1 LVLTNLLGIV
11 VSNSSSKIYLFSSLF
26 SVFVSLAGA
35 SRAISEDEHVLEP
48 VVVSAEGEEKIGT
61 KTVPS
66 NKEAKKIIE
75 TTPGGVAIVDSE
87 RFEDRYSLNFE
98 DTLALT
104 PGVYAQKRFGEEVRI
119 AIRGSGL
126 SRGFH
131 LRGLTLLQDGIPFNL
146 ADNSADFQEAD
157 SLAYQRIEV
166 FKGAN
171 GLQYGGTTL
180 GGAINM
186 VSKTGHSQSGDQ
198 LRMEIGSN
206 ATFRTNIQTG
216 RVFDTTDFFLSATGT
231 SSDGFRQ
238 HEDQENIKLN
248 SNIGAVLSDSVETR
262 FYISGNVIDQELP
275 GSVTLST
282 ALDSPERADPSS
294 ITQDWARDI
303 RSVRV
308 SNKTTIDIGAD
319 DTLDVGAFVNA
330 KDLYHPITAFVGVID
345 QESLDYGVFAQA
357 SGEYSLSEY
366 RNRYRVGINSQL
378 GGVDAK
384 LYKNIG
390 GNRGDLL
397 SDRDQNSRNVTVYGE
412 NSFYLDPEFAVVFG
426 GQLIWSD
433 RELDDHRNSAKSD
446 SEIFHSFNPKIGVL
460 YEPVSQA
467 QFFGNLS
474 RSYEVPTFSEL
485 TQGGAAGF
493 TPIDAQKGW
502 TAEIGTR
509 GGSSDFAW
517 ELSVYRAWLDGEMLQ
532 FTTGPA
538 IPASTFNA
546 KDTVHQ
552 GVELGFASRILENAL
567 SSCDSV
573 TWRNAYT
580 FSDYFFSDDLQY
592 GDNRIAG
599 QPRSF
604 YQTELRYEH
613 GAGWF
618 TAIDLEL
625 ASDADVDFANTLK
638 APGYGVV
645 SLNGGY
651 AFSEQ
656 IDLFIEGRNLL
667 DRGFVSTFSTI
678 TDSTGNTAVF
688 YPGDGRRVFGG
699 IRVSW

>member
-1 LVLTNLLGIV
+1 VLINTWVLAM
-11 VSNSSSKIYLFSSLF
+11 SNSFRKTYLVSPFISG
-26 SVFVSLAGA
+26 FVLLSG
-35 SRAISEDEHVLEP
+35 SGRALSEDERVLEP
-48 VVVSAEGEEKIGT
+48 VVVTAEGEQKKGT

-66 NKEAKKIIE
+66 NEEARRIIE
-75 TTPGGVAIVDSE
+75 TTPGGVAVIDSE

-119 AIRGSGL
+119 SIRGSGL

-131 LRGLTLLQDGIPFNL
+131 LRGLALLQDGIPFNL
-146 ADNSADFQEAD
+146 ADSSADFQEAD
-157 SLAYQRIEV
+157 SLASQRIEV
-166 FKGAN
+166 FKGGN
-171 GLQYGGTTL
+171 GLQYGSTTL

-198 LRMEIGSN
+198 VRMEIGSN
-206 ATFRTNIQTG
+206 ATYRTNIQSG

-238 HEDQENIKLN
+238 HEDQENIKFN
-248 SNIGAVLSDSVETR
+248 GNIGASLSDSVETR
-262 FYISGNVIDQELP
+262 FYLSGNIIEQELP
-275 GSVTLST
+275 GSVSLST
-282 ALDSPERADPSS
+282 ALDSPERADSSS

-303 RSVRV
+303 RSLRV
-308 SNKTTIDIGAD
+308 SNKTTIDLGAD
-319 DTLDVGAFVNA
+319 DILDVGGFVNA

-357 SGEYSLSEY
+357 SGEYNLSEY
-366 RNRYRVGINSQL
+366 RNRYRAGINSQL

-397 SDRDQNSRNVTVYGE
+397 SDGDQNSRNVTVYGE
-412 NSFYLDPEFAVVFG
+412 NSLYVDPEFALVLG

-433 RELDDHRNSAKSD
+433 RELDDRRNDSRSD
-446 SEIFHSFNPKIGVL
+446 SEIFRSFNPKIGVL
-460 YEPVSQA
+460 YEPTEQA
-467 QFFGNLS
+467 QFFGNIS

-485 TQGGAAGF
+485 TQGGASGF
-493 TPIDAQKGW
+493 TPVDAQKAW

-509 GGSSDFAW
+509 GGSSDFSW
-517 ELSVYRAWLDGEMLQ
+517 DLSVYRAWLDGEMLQ
-532 FTTGPA
+532 FTTGPG
-538 IPASTFNA
+538 IPAATFNA

-552 GVELGFASRILENAL
+552 GVEFGIASRIFENAL

-604 YQTELRYEH
+604 YQTELRYDH

-618 TAIDLEL
+618 TTIDLEL

-645 SLNGGY
+645 SLNAGY
-651 AFSEQ
+651 EISEQ
-656 IDLFIEGRNLL
+656 TDIFIEGRNLL
-667 DRGFVSTFSTI
+667 DRGFVSTFSTT
-678 TDSTGNTAVF
+678 TDTTGNTAVF

-699 IRVSW
+699 IRVRW